1 MAKIVAVAYARY
13 SSDRQ
18 QESSIT
24 VQLNAIRKFCQ
35 ENNIKLIHEYVDE
48 AQSGTNARRKH
59 FQQMIED
66 AKERKFR
73 LVIVHRMDRWAR
85 NVDDARHYKKL
96 LLSYGVKMASAIEG
110 FNESPE
116 GEFFEL
122 MSMGMAELYSKKLSR
137 EAVAGKLANARE
149 CRIHGGVPL
158 LGFKVKGKYYVID
171 DNDARIAQIIF
182 DMVAK
187 RYSYRQI
194 REFLISNGY
203 RRSNGDDF
211 RRFHFTDMLRNRKY
225 IGEYV
230 YNRSRS
236 ADVLGRRNNHSN
248 KSEDE
253 IIRIP
258 NGLPRI
264 IDDETFFKVQEILD
278 NRQKYKNYQPENPDK
293 KYVLS
298 GLTKCAVCGR
308 AMSGRK
314 SNARNGFTRVYACN
328 EKGCVTKAI
337 NIKYIE
343 EYLHSLFCDCLF
355 DEDNIDSFCEL
366 VRIAYVNAFEKLID
380 DRDNTRFAIRNLD
393 ESELKSRIEQGDK
406 LYEYMD
412 ENQSDYSI
420 ERAQLIKNL
429 RELEEKLNAF
439 PQLDYRVIRQE
450 RSRYLTMLRERD
462 EQRHKLA
469 YSRMIEIIKIDNDRV
484 QITLKLQ
491 TFLNFYLPI
500 QITIIEDRDNIALP
514 KFHHQQALEF
524 SQMRV
529 RL

>member
-1 MAKIVAVAYARY
+1 MAKIEAVAYARY

-96 LLSYGVKMASAIEG
+96 LLSYGIKMISAIEG

-137 EAVAGKLANARE
+137 EAIAGKLANARE

-158 LGFKVKGKYYVID
+158 LGYKVKGKYYVIEE
-171 DNDARIAQIIF
+171 NDAEIVRIIF
-182 DMVAK
+182 SMVADG
-187 RYSYRQI
+187 YSYRKI
-194 REFLISNGY
+194 REHLINNGY
-203 RRSNGDDF
+203 TRSSGEDF
-211 RRFHFTDMLRNRKY
+211 KRLHFTDLLRNRKY

-230 YNRSRS
+230 YNRSSS
-236 ADVLGRRNNHSN
+236 ADVFGRRNHHSN
-248 KSEDE
+248 KSESD

-258 NGLPRI
+258 NGMPRI

-278 NRQKYKNYQPENPDK
+278 NRQKYKNYKPDNPDK
-293 KYVLS
+293 KYILS
-298 GLTKCAVCGR
+298 GLIKCAVCGT

-314 SNARNGFTRVYACN
+314 SNARNGFTRVYNCN
-328 EKGCVTKAI
+328 EKSCKTKAI
-337 NIKYIE
+337 NIIYIE
-343 EYLHSLFCDCLF
+343 EYLYSLFCDCLF
-355 DEDNIDSFCEL
+355 EEDNLDNFCEL
-366 VRIAYVNAFEKLID
+366 VRIAYVNAYEKLID
-380 DRDNTRFAIRNLD
+380 ERDNTRFAIRSLD
-393 ESELKSRIEQGDK
+393 EEELRSRIDQGEK
-406 LYEYMD
+406 LYDYLDEYK
-412 ENQSDYSI
+412 SDYSI
-420 ERAQLIKNL
+420 ERAELVKRL
-429 RELEEKLNAF
+429 REVEEKLGAF
-439 PQLDYRVIRQE
+439 PQLDYRAIRQE
-450 RSRYLTMLRERD
+450 RSRYLAMLRENN
-462 EQRHKLA
+462 EEKFKLA
-469 YSRMIEIIKIDNDRV
+469 YSRLIEVIRISNERV
-484 QITLKLQ
+484 EITLKLQ
-491 TFLNFYLPI
+491 AFLNFYLPI
-500 QITIIEDRDNIALP
+500 RITIVEDRDNIALP
-514 KFHHQQALEF
+514 KFHCQQALEF
-524 SQMRV
+524 SQIRV

>member
-1 MAKIVAVAYARY
+1 M
-13 SSDRQ
+13 
-18 QESSIT
+18 
-24 VQLNAIRKFCQ
+24 
-35 ENNIKLIHEYVDE
+35 
-48 AQSGTNARRKH
+48 
-59 FQQMIED
+59 
-66 AKERKFR
+66 
-73 LVIVHRMDRWAR
+73 
-85 NVDDARHYKKL
+85 
-96 LLSYGVKMASAIEG
+96 
-110 FNESPE
+110 
-116 GEFFEL
+116 
-122 MSMGMAELYSKKLSR
+122 
-137 EAVAGKLANARE
+137 
-149 CRIHGGVPL
+149 
-158 LGFKVKGKYYVID
+158 
-171 DNDARIAQIIF
+171 
-182 DMVAK
+182 
-187 RYSYRQI
+187 
-194 REFLISNGY
+194 
-203 RRSNGDDF
+203 
-211 RRFHFTDMLRNRKY
+211 
-225 IGEYV
+225 
-230 YNRSRS
+230 
-236 ADVLGRRNNHSN
+236 
-248 KSEDE
+248 
-253 IIRIP
+253 
-258 NGLPRI
+258 
-264 IDDETFFKVQEILD
+264 
-278 NRQKYKNYQPENPDK
+278 
-293 KYVLS
+293 
-298 GLTKCAVCGR
+298 
-308 AMSGRK
+308 
-314 SNARNGFTRVYACN
+314 
-328 EKGCVTKAI
+328 
-337 NIKYIE
+337 
-343 EYLHSLFCDCLF
+343 F